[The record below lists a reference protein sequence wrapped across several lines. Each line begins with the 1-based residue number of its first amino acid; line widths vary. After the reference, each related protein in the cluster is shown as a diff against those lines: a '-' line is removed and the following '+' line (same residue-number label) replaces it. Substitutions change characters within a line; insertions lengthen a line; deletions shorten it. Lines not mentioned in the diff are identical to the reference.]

1 MKKYKILWLFF
12 AIALVLSAVSCT
24 KYSVSE
30 DQLVGRWQLESY
42 QCKEYDKDGR
52 LVLDITYHSPN
63 PLILTTI
70 LLNSDGTGV
79 CEDKSNDSYYVDEG
93 NWYFSDKKITMTM
106 SPVDI
111 ETFDVISV
119 TSKELNLHGKEVW
132 DDGMVEMELL
142 FKRI

>member
-52 LVLDITYHSPN
+52 LVLDVTYHSPN

-70 LLNSDGTGV
+70 LLNSDGTGI

-132 DDGMVEMELL
+132 DDVTVEVELL

>member
-1 MKKYKILWLFF
+1 MKKCRILWLFF

-42 QCKEYDKDGR
+42 QYKEYDKDGR
-52 LVLDITYHSPN
+52 LVLDGTYRSPLV
-63 PLILTTI
+63 LITI
-70 LLNSDGTGV
+70 LLNSDGTGI
-79 CEDKSNDSYYVDEG
+79 CEDKSDDSYYVDEG

-132 DDGMVEMELL
+132 DDVTVEMELL

>member
-1 MKKYKILWLFF
+1 MKKCRILWLFF

-42 QCKEYDKDGR
+42 QYKEYDKDGR
-52 LVLDITYHSPN
+52 LALDVTYNSPSPLVLI
-63 PLILTTI
+63 TI
-70 LLNSDGTGV
+70 LLNSDGTGI

-132 DDGMVEMELL
+132 DDVTVEMELH

>member
-70 LLNSDGTGV
+70 LLNSDGTGI

-132 DDGMVEMELL
+132 DDGTVEMELL

>member
-1 MKKYKILWLFF
+1 MKKCRILWLFF

-42 QCKEYDKDGR
+42 QYKEYDKDGR
-52 LVLDITYHSPN
+52 LVLDGTYRSPLV
-63 PLILTTI
+63 LITI
-70 LLNSDGTGV
+70 LLNSDGTGI
-79 CEDKSNDSYYVDEG
+79 CEDKSDDSYYIDEG

-132 DDGMVEMELL
+132 DDVTVEMELY
-142 FKRI
+142 FRKI

>member
-1 MKKYKILWLFF
+1 MKKCRILWLFF

-30 DQLVGRWQLESY
+30 ELLIGKWQLESY
-42 QCKEYDKDGR
+42 QYKEYDKDGR
-52 LVLDITYHSPN
+52 LVLDGTYRSPLV
-63 PLILTTI
+63 LITI
-70 LLNSDGTGV
+70 LLNSDGTGI
-79 CEDKSNDSYYVDEG
+79 CEDKSDDSYYVDEG

-132 DDGMVEMELL
+132 DDVTVEMELH

>member
-1 MKKYKILWLFF
+1 M
-12 AIALVLSAVSCT
+12 
-24 KYSVSE
+24 
-30 DQLVGRWQLESY
+30 VGRWQLESY
-42 QCKEYDKDGR
+42 QYKEYDKDGQ
-52 LVLDITYHSPN
+52 LVLDVTYCSPS
-63 PLILTTI
+63 PLVLITI
-70 LLNSDGTGV
+70 LLNSDGTGI

-93 NWYFSDKKITMTM
+93 NWYFSDKKITITM

-132 DDGMVEMELL
+132 DDVTVEMELL

>member
-1 MKKYKILWLFF
+1 MKKCKILWLFF

-42 QCKEYDKDGR
+42 QYKEYDKDGR
-52 LVLDITYHSPN
+52 LVLDGTYRSPLL
-63 PLILTTI
+63 LITI
-70 LLNSDGTGV
+70 LLNSDGTGI
-79 CEDKSNDSYYVDEG
+79 CEDKSDDSYYVDEG

-132 DDGMVEMELL
+132 DDVTVEMKLY
-142 FKRI
+142 FRKI

>member
-1 MKKYKILWLFF
+1 MNKCRILWLFF

-132 DDGMVEMELL
+132 DDVTVEVELL

>member
-1 MKKYKILWLFF
+1 MKKCKILWLFF

-42 QCKEYDKDGR
+42 QYKEYDKDGR
-52 LVLDITYHSPN
+52 LVLDGTYRSPLV
-63 PLILTTI
+63 LITI
-70 LLNSDGTGV
+70 LLNSDGTGI
-79 CEDKSNDSYYVDEG
+79 CEDKSDDSYYVDEG

-119 TSKELNLHGKEVW
+119 TSKELVLQGKEIE
-132 DDGMVEMELL
+132 DDIMVEMKLY
-142 FKRI
+142 FRKI

>member
-1 MKKYKILWLFF
+1 MKKCRILWLFF

-42 QCKEYDKDGR
+42 QYKEYDKDGR
-52 LVLDITYHSPN
+52 LVLDGTYRN
-63 PLILTTI
+63 PLVLITI
-70 LLNSDGTGV
+70 LLNSDGTGI
-79 CEDKSNDSYYVDEG
+79 CEDKSDDSYYIDEG

-119 TSKELNLHGKEVW
+119 TSKELNLHGKEVC
-132 DDGMVEMELL
+132 DDIMVEMKLY
-142 FKRI
+142 FRKI

>member
-1 MKKYKILWLFF
+1 MKKCRILWLFF

-30 DQLVGRWQLESY
+30 ELLIGKWQLESY
-42 QCKEYDKDGR
+42 QYKEYDKDGR
-52 LVLDITYHSPN
+52 LVLDVTYRSPLV
-63 PLILTTI
+63 LITI
-70 LLNSDGTGV
+70 LLNSDGTGI
-79 CEDKSNDSYYVDEG
+79 CEDKSDDSYYVDEG

-132 DDGMVEMELL
+132 DDVTVEMELH

>member
-1 MKKYKILWLFF
+1 MKQCKILWLFF

-42 QCKEYDKDGR
+42 QYKEYDKDGR
-52 LVLDITYHSPN
+52 LVLDVTYNSPS
-63 PLILTTI
+63 PLVLITI
-70 LLNSDGTGV
+70 LLNSDGTGI

-93 NWYFSDKKITMTM
+93 SWYFSDKKITMTM

-132 DDGMVEMELL
+132 DDVTVEMELH

>member
-1 MKKYKILWLFF
+1 MKKCRILWLFF

-52 LVLDITYHSPN
+52 LVLDVTYHSPN

-132 DDGMVEMELL
+132 DDVTVEVELL